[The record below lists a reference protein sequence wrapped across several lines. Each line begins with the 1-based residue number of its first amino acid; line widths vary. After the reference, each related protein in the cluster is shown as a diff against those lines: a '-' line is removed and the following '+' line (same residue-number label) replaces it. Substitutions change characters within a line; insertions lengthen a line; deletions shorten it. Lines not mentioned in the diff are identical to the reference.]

1 MTRTFLPPEE
11 KKTIVTMWGAIP
23 KLPLAWDCCLYPRI
37 STPGKRGNVSS
48 ELQLKE
54 DGELWNLALPC
65 DWIETQ
71 IRFPKDDMEL
81 SGQLKMEERP
91 AFKLMLTWI
100 IRGEVRAI
108 LAVQVDRLFRDKF
121 GAEYG
126 KFMEICE
133 AHKVLVITP
142 DMIYDFADGYCVKSF
157 RDKCIQAWEYLD
169 YQVYKRMLGAKTYLG
184 ETGRW
189 EGGNLPIGYIPDRN
203 KKSETYRRFQVYVPH
218 ARIVFELF
226 VRYRELRGN
235 LIQLHRE
242 MSERPFFFPDFES
255 WVD

>member
-1 MTRTFLPPEE
+1 MARTYQAEE
-11 KKTIVTMWGAIP
+11 KKTQAGMGWGYMP
-23 KLPLAWDCCLYPRI
+23 VLPLAVDCVIYPRI
-37 STPGKRGNVSS
+37 STPGQRGNVSS

-54 DGELWNLALPC
+54 DGELWNLALRC
-65 DWIETQ
+65 GWIEKQ

-133 AHKVLVITP
+133 KYKVLVITP

-157 RDKCIQAWEYLD
+157 RDKCIQAWDFLD
-169 YQVYKRMLGAKTYLG
+169 YQ
-184 ETGRW
+184 
-189 EGGNLPIGYIPDRN
+189 
-203 KKSETYRRFQVYVPH
+203 
-218 ARIVFELF
+218 
-226 VRYRELRGN
+226 
-235 LIQLHRE
+235 
-242 MSERPFFFPDFES
+242 
-255 WVD
+255 